1 MCRQRTR
8 SELSVLIDGSAGS
21 GRTMARSGLRMMPT
35 SPSSPLKSVRRVF
48 PGTASRLAYRP
59 SVPAPPG
66 GKASSRHTHPA
77 AQLGRVLR
85 ALRRVRGPALG
96 VAARHSV
103 EHRHAGD
110 MHHPTPGALAPV
122 RVLLSRSI
130 NTHLAPSVPLAG
142 TARFRHTTVY
152 TRCLRC
158 AGAPRRPTSGSVL
171 SLRVPSRHATLH
183 DPGEVAGCTR
193 PAP

>member
-1 MCRQRTR
+1 M
-8 SELSVLIDGSAGS
+8 AGS

-48 PGTASRLAYRP
+48 PGTASRLAYQTEHARADH
-59 SVPAPPG
+59 VVKPAPGIPTLLRSWL
-66 GKASSRHTHPA
+66 ASFVCSVA
-77 AQLGRVLR
+77 ERV
-85 ALRRVRGPALG
+85 PALG

-110 MHHPTPGALAPV
+110 MHHPTPGALTPV

-130 NTHLAPSVPLAG
+130 IAYLAPSVPLAG
-142 TARFRHTTVY
+142 TARFRRTAVY

-171 SLRVPSRHATLH
+171 SLHVPSRHATLH
-183 DPGEVAGCTR
+183 DPGEFAGCMR

>member
-1 MCRQRTR
+1 MIP
-8 SELSVLIDGSAGS
+8 SGWS

-35 SPSSPLKSVRRVF
+35 SPSSPLKLRKAGF
-48 PGTASRLAYRP
+48 PRYGFKAGLSGRACPRMPL
-59 SVPAPPG
+59 VKPAPG
-66 GKASSRHTHPA
+66 IPA
-77 AQLGRVLR
+77 RMRGLPEPF
-85 ALRRVRGPALG
+85 ALSAAERGPAFSA
-96 VAARHSV
+96 AARRSV

-130 NTHLAPSVPLAG
+130 NTYLAPSVPLAG
-142 TARFRHTTVY
+142 TARFRRTAVY

-183 DPGEVAGCTR
+183 DPGEFAGCTR

>member
-1 MCRQRTR
+1 
-8 SELSVLIDGSAGS
+8 
-21 GRTMARSGLRMMPT
+21 MARSGLRMMPT

-48 PGTASRLAYRP
+48 PGTASRLAYQAG
-59 SVPAPPG
+59 PARACRWLSLLPACPPG
-66 GKASSRHTHPA
+66 CAVYPSPSCSPQRNEDSA
-77 AQLGRVLR
+77 FSD
-85 ALRRVRGPALG
+85 
-96 VAARHSV
+96 AARRSV

-110 MHHPTPGALAPV
+110 VHHPTPGALAPV

-130 NTHLAPSVPLAG
+130 NTYLAPSAPLAG
-142 TARFRHTTVY
+142 TARFRRTAVY

-171 SLRVPSRHATLH
+171 SLRVPSRHATLY
-183 DPGEVAGCTR
+183 DPGEFAGCTR